1 MSWHSTRF
9 CAKMDSLSKMKSSH
23 GYYVIPLGKSLFPP
37 GLLFGMWFLRTYFVG
52 TYLLEIQSFLSCE
65 HTLLLALDN
74 IEDMTS
80 LVYAYICTSF
90 ANLYERTGR
99 SVKAVPNAREA
110 LAIWDSKTKNEND
123 LANGFS
129 DVGYSSIA
137 AYEAEEDLKHL
148 EKALAIAEAVQE
160 PERDKAFN
168 IDRYLRNHGRGNMLL
183 GRYAE
188 ARADFDKAEYYQRKI
203 HGENSHYDGE

>member
-1 MSWHSTRF
+1 M
-9 CAKMDSLSKMKSSH
+9 
-23 GYYVIPLGKSLFPP
+23 
-37 GLLFGMWFLRTYFVG
+37 
-52 TYLLEIQSFLSCE
+52 
-65 HTLLLALDN
+65 
-74 IEDMTS
+74 
-80 LVYAYICTSF
+80 
-90 ANLYERTGR
+90 
-99 SVKAVPNAREA
+99 
-110 LAIWDSKTKNEND
+110 
-123 LANGFS
+123 
-129 DVGYSSIA
+129 GYSSIA